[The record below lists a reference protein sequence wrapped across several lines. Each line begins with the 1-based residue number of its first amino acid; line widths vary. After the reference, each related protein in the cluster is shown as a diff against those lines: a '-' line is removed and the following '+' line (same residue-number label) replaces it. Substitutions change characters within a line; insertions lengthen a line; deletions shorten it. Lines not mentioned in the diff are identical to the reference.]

1 MSLSQYWVFQS
12 DFLGSVEAE
21 RKVDGSVKN
30 GNSVA
35 ERMRPTNRQSA
46 RFGWLEIWPLTRKNS
61 HKMFWMFWNKK
72 NGRKEIADPPTPSLS
87 RGQSPGGSARRVVP
101 RRKMRTLFL
110 AVRTKLNW
118 TWNSFTITWK
128 PCTARS
134 SKFTKKQ
141 LLSIVS
147 AMIIMRHQSKEKKNS
162 RPLLKVTRFFWK
174 VKGIERIVQLQFA
187 CLNWRLGGESP
198 PFFSSGQKLTPD
210 RQIERRHL
218 GPIRTGLDLPFPSDS
233 TTVKRDKT
241 HNTQ

>member
-147 AMIIMRHQSKEKKNS
+147 AMIIMRHQSKEKK
-162 RPLLKVTRFFWK
+162 TR
-174 VKGIERIVQLQFA
+174 
-187 CLNWRLGGESP
+187 
-198 PFFSSGQKLTPD
+198 
-210 RQIERRHL
+210 
-218 GPIRTGLDLPFPSDS
+218 GLF
-233 TTVKRDKT
+233 
-241 HNTQ
+241 